1 MKHKKTKNKSSK
13 KILKGGNPITAQIF
27 NLINNNNSNRTSI
40 YNFSLREKF
49 VANLKFKDCFEFQ
62 KKLGQGGFG
71 IVYLVKLKKEI
82 QALSV
87 GQQVSLK
94 VLMSKNYESETNDSL
109 DQNKIDKKLLDEIRI
124 GYQLNHPCI
133 VKTHFFFTSDMVEL
147 CPRGFGIVMEYFE
160 SENLTH
166 FLLLNSVLL
175 NENEKA
181 VLMAQMLLGL
191 EYMHRQGIMNR
202 DVKPDNILVNNRL
215 ELKFCDFGLSEKKN
229 INNIVV
235 GTSYYKH
242 SNVNKKNVEYDRR
255 IDVWSLGCTIY
266 YLLSTNN
273 INIFILSTLT
283 KKDYHTLI
291 NELNTSQQ
299 IKDMLHLMLTDD
311 PTLSTPYYKEKTR
324 AKSIYNVEYN
334 ERTIESLI
342 MLRQPWM
349 VYLIDK
355 VKLAER
361 KGFCALLLNLTVNN
375 VFTPVGSPV

>member
-311 PTLSTPYYKEKTR
+311 PTLSTP
-324 AKSIYNVEYN
+324 
-334 ERTIESLI
+334 
-342 MLRQPWM
+342 
-349 VYLIDK
+349 
-355 VKLAER
+355 
-361 KGFCALLLNLTVNN
+361 
-375 VFTPVGSPV
+375 